1 MNKFILA
8 GLIVGSTF
16 TSNAQDFHFS
26 QVLQAPNLLN
36 PGAVGVYDGWERYA
50 VQHRNQW
57 LGGNTTWMSTG
68 CSADITLMK
77 DMYRPKAHLGVGLQ
91 FYNDIG
97 GAAKFG
103 TQNASLTLSGILPTS
118 NGTLSLG
125 IQTGMG
131 SRRGDPSKLLY
142 ESQWNTVNSTYDPT
156 FASGETP
163 GLSSFNYLDA
173 STGIFYSLDG
183 ENVTFARNNNMKL
196 QFGASVY
203 HLNAPKMK
211 YRTGSSETLNRKYV
225 VMANFGIDI
234 PNTKWAY
241 DVQAVQFV
249 QGGHFET
256 IFGGVIKRR
265 FEEGSKQTGFKRD
278 ASVGLGMYTRL
289 KDAIVPTIQI
299 DYRGFHFGISYDVT
313 LSALGRAYKGG
324 SLEFTLSYT
333 NIKHALF
340 TTRRLMR

>member
-1 MNKFILA
+1 MKKLFIGLLA
-8 GLIVGSTF
+8 SSSFVSF
-16 TSNAQDFHFS
+16 AQDFHYS

-36 PGAVGVYDGWERYA
+36 PGAVGVYEGWERYA

-68 CSADITLMK
+68 CSADVNLFK
-77 DMYRPKAHLGVGLQ
+77 DMFRPKAHLAVGLQ

-97 GAAKFG
+97 GSAKFG
-103 TQNASLTLSGILPTS
+103 TQNASLTLSGILPVS
-118 NGTLSLG
+118 NGTISLG

-131 SRRGDPSKLLY
+131 SRRGDASKLLY
-142 ESQWNTVNSTYDPT
+142 ESQWNSVTTSYDPT
-156 FASGETP
+156 IASGETP
-163 GLSSFNYLDA
+163 VLNSFSYLDA
-173 STGIFYSLDG
+173 SSGIFYSMDG
-183 ENVTFARNNNMKL
+183 NNTTFARNNDMKFQVGL
-196 QFGASVY
+196 AAY
-203 HLNAPKMK
+203 HLNAPTMK
-211 YRTGSSETLNRKYV
+211 YRTGSSEKLSRKYV
-225 VMANFGIDI
+225 AMANFGMDI
-234 PNTKWAY
+234 PQTKWAY
-241 DVQAVQFV
+241 DIQAVQFV

-278 ASVGLGMYTRL
+278 ASVGLGVYTRL
-289 KDAIVPTIQI
+289 KDALVPTVQI

-313 LSALGRAYKGG
+313 LSALRRAYRGG

-340 TTRRLMR
+340 TTRRTMR